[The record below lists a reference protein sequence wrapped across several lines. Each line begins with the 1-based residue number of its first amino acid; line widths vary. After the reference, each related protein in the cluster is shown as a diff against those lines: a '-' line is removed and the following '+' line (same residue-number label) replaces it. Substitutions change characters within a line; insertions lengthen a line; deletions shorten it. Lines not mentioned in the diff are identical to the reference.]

1 MSTPDMRETSTRLQ
15 ATARA
20 QYEQEQQGKAQRKT
34 EALDHL
40 AGCRAIQF
48 RTRLAAIERKLFSL
62 RAHLRYWPQDTE
74 ARAEAEQ
81 LQAMYSAM
89 LDGNAP

>member
-34 EALDHL
+34 EAEEHV
-40 AGCRAIQF
+40 AACRAVQF
-48 RTRLAAIERKLFSL
+48 RTRLSALERKLFSL
-62 RAHLRYWPQDTE
+62 RAYLRYQPQDTA